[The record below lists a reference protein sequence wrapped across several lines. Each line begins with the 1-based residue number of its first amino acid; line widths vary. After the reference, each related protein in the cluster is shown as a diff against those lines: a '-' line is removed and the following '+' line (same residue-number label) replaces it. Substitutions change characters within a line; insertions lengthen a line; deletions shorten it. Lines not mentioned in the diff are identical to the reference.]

1 MADNGIPK
9 ADRDHVRELARRY
22 MELATSP
29 EMAARKQLWTD
40 HNALKDTRPP
50 IVFETW
56 SIADDITPPLTC
68 ESAQAQQ
75 IECRLTSALVS
86 EEMIGDD
93 KVFAPYFTVGWRVRY
108 DVFDVTIEREFRKD
122 DRGVDFGFRLHH
134 PIQDIT
140 TGLAELKPGGMSVDR
155 EATLAGKARVEDV
168 LCDIMPVKITGPGLP
183 GGIPNHTFS
192 LLGME
197 YMLLSMVDHPKEI
210 HALHRRI
217 CDSHLAYIDWLEAEG
232 LLTLNNE
239 YDQVPSGGYGCTDEL
254 PAADFAERDHVL
266 GRDLWCHIS
275 AQETVGISP
284 AMYGEFVYPYYC
296 EIAERVGRVSYACC
310 EPVDKMWDG
319 YLQHLPN
326 LRAVGVTRWCDEDV
340 MGQALRGH
348 RFIYTRKPDPTFVG
362 TGDFDAEAFGEHIT
376 RTLTAARGCHVQF
389 VYRDV
394 YTLCGERDRARKAVQ
409 VIRDMIDKHG

>member
-1 MADNGIPK
+1 RAAD
-9 ADRDHVRELARRY
+9 
-22 MELATSP
+22 
-29 EMAARKQLWTD
+29 
-40 HNALKDTRPP
+40 
-50 IVFETW
+50 
-56 SIADDITPPLTC
+56 
-68 ESAQAQQ
+68 
-75 IECRLTSALVS
+75 
-86 EEMIGDD
+86 
-93 KVFAPYFTVGWRVRY
+93 
-108 DVFDVTIEREFRKD
+108 
-122 DRGVDFGFRLHH
+122 
-134 PIQDIT
+134 
-140 TGLAELKPGGMSVDR
+140 
-155 EATLAGKARVEDV
+155 
-168 LCDIMPVKITGPGLP
+168 
-183 GGIPNHTFS
+183 
-192 LLGME
+192 
-197 YMLLSMVDHPKEI
+197 
-210 HALHRRI
+210 
-217 CDSHLAYIDWLEAEG
+217 G

-296 EIAERVGRVSYACC
+296 EIAERVGSVSYACC
-310 EPVDKMWDG
+310 EPVDKMWEG

-340 MGQALRGH
+340 MGEALRGR
-348 RFIYTRKPDPTFVG
+348 RFIYTRKPDPTFIG
-362 TGDFDAEAFGEHIT
+362 TGDFDAQAFGEHIT